1 MARSDR
7 FRHEAILYAGP
18 DEFVAATA
26 PALHAAVERDEPV
39 FVVVDQP
46 KIALLRSALGS
57 RADGIRFA
65 DMRMVGHNPARIIP
79 EWRAFVDEH
88 AGWRGTIHG
97 IGEPIWS
104 GRTSTALVE
113 CRHHEALLNL
123 AFADDF
129 SFCVQC
135 PLDVAALP
143 ASVADEAHR
152 THPFLWRNGEL
163 RATDAHRRLDP
174 ARVFE
179 DPLTDAPPGQVREL
193 KFDGRSLVGV
203 RRLVARHAAAAGL
216 DEAAVRDL
224 VLAADELATN
234 SVRHGGGSGTLRAWV
249 DHDTV
254 VCEVI
259 DRGHIVDPLVGRRRP
274 RPSDIGGR
282 GLWMANQ
289 LCDLVQIR
297 STSGKTVVRLHKHLP

>member
-18 DEFVAATA
+18 GEFVAATA
-26 PALHAAVERDEPV
+26 PVLNAAVERDEPV
-39 FVVVDQP
+39 LVVVDQP
-46 KIALLRSALGS
+46 KIVLLRTVLGS
-57 RADGIRFA
+57 RADAIRFA

-79 EWRAFVDEH
+79 AWRAFVDEQ
-88 AGWRGTIHG
+88 AGSRGTLHG

-104 GRTSTALVE
+104 GRTPTELVE
-113 CRHHEALLNL
+113 CRHHETLLNL
-123 AFADDF
+123 AFADDS
-129 SFCVQC
+129 SFCLRC
-135 PLDVAALP
+135 PLDVASLP
-143 ASVADEAHR
+143 ADVADEAHG
-152 THPFLWRNGEL
+152 THPFLWRDGEL
-163 RATDAHRRLDP
+163 RATNPHGRVDP
-174 ARVFE
+174 AGLFE
-179 DPLTDAPPGQVREL
+179 DPLTDAPGQVREL
-193 KFDGRSLVGV
+193 NFDGRSFVGV

-216 DEAAVRDL
+216 DEAPLRDL

-259 DRGHIVDPLVGRRRP
+259 DRGHIVDPLVGQRRP
-274 RPSDIGGR
+274 HPTDIGGR

-297 STSGKTVVRLHKHLP
+297 STPGKTVIRLHKHRT

>member
-1 MARSDR
+1 MARTDR

-26 PALHAAVERDEPV
+26 PVLHAATERDEPV
-39 FVVVDQP
+39 LVVVDQP

-88 AGWRGTIHG
+88 AGWRGTIYG

-104 GRTSTALVE
+104 GRTPTELVE
-113 CRHHEALLNL
+113 CRHHEALVNL
-123 AFADDF
+123 AFADDV
-129 SFCVQC
+129 SFCLQC

-143 ASVADEAHR
+143 ATVADEAHG
-152 THPFLWRNGEL
+152 THPFLWRDGEL
-163 RATDAHRRLDP
+163 RATNAHGRLDP

-179 DPLTDAPPGQVREL
+179 DPLTDAPGQVKEL
-193 KFDGRSLVGV
+193 EFDGRSLVGV
-203 RRLVARHAAAAGL
+203 RRLVARHAEAAGFDDAPL
-216 DEAAVRDL
+216 RDL
-224 VLAADELATN
+224 VLAADELAAN

-274 RPSDIGGR
+274 RPTDMGGR

-297 STSGKTVVRLHKHLP
+297 SMPGKTVIRLHKHRS